1 MTLAERYEKERQM
14 ETDQRIRKLRI
25 RSVEHLMEYKLDPFG
40 PEFDKAGKK
49 LQQLRAE
56 QHQAGLDRMK
66 FHQETGRLE
75 EAAKRAREDARRS
88 AALDR
93 VLESIDREAKERQE
107 RLEALRGEKER
118 EHLEALVI
126 QAEQERQE
134 ALREAQKQDQE

>member
-1 MTLAERYEKERQM
+1 MTIAERYEKERQM

-56 QHQAGLDRMK
+56 QHQAGMAALK
-66 FHQETGRLE
+66 FHQETLRLE
-75 EAAKRAREDARRS
+75 EVAKQERQEARRS

-93 VLESIDREAKERQE
+93 ALESIDREAKERQE
-107 RLEALRGEKER
+107 RLEAL
-118 EHLEALVI
+118 VI
-126 QAEQERQE
+126 QAEQEHAEVQE
-134 ALREAQKQDQE
+134 

>member
-14 ETDQRIRKLRI
+14 ETEQRIRKLRI

-56 QHQAGLDRMK
+56 QHQAGMATLK
-66 FHQETGRLE
+66 FHQETLRLE
-75 EAAKRAREDARRS
+75 EEAKRERQEARRS
-88 AALDR
+88 AAFDR
-93 VLESIDREAKERQE
+93 ALESIDREGKERQE
-107 RLEALRGEKER
+107 RL
-118 EHLEALVI
+118 
-126 QAEQERQE
+126 E

>member
-56 QHQAGLDRMK
+56 QHQAGMAALK
-66 FHQETGRLE
+66 FHQETLRLE
-75 EAAKRAREDARRS
+75 EEAKQERQEARRS

-93 VLESIDREAKERQE
+93 ALESIDREAKERQE
-107 RLEALRGEKER
+107 RLEALR
-118 EHLEALVI
+118 
-126 QAEQERQE
+126 
-134 ALREAQKQDQE
+134 EAQKQDQE

>member
-14 ETDQRIRKLRI
+14 ETDQRIRELRI

-56 QHQAGLDRMK
+56 QHQAGMAALK
-66 FHQETGRLE
+66 FHQETLRLE
-75 EAAKRAREDARRS
+75 EEARAEARRRAS
-88 AALDR
+88 VER
-93 VLESIDREAKERQE
+93 QLEEIDRAAQEEQERQE
-107 RLEALRGEKER
+107 ALAEARRREKER

-126 QAEQERQE
+126 QAEQEHAEVQE
-134 ALREAQKQDQE
+134 

>member
-40 PEFDKAGKK
+40 QEFDKAGKK

-56 QHQAGLDRMK
+56 QHQAGMAALK
-66 FHQETGRLE
+66 FHQETLRLE
-75 EAAKRAREDARRS
+75 EEEKITGTFDPVLQEDGIAA
-88 AALDR
+88 
-93 VLESIDREAKERQE
+93 QE
-107 RLEALRGEKER
+107 
-118 EHLEALVI
+118 
-126 QAEQERQE
+126 EQERQE